1 MCGTSSLETTFLHI
15 TKRLVWVKPGGLLT
29 RMKEKKDI
37 SKLNAKQ
44 NRFCDEYLIDL
55 NGKQA
60 AIRAGYSPKTAE
72 VQAARLLSYA
82 KVQEKVQQLQK
93 EARNKAEVS
102 REEVLSTLAA
112 IMRAKLP
119 DYFTDGKKLD
129 MTKLTDDQKLAMES
143 IRVSGS
149 SFTIKL
155 TSKIAAIERI
165 NRMLGYDLPEDLNVN
180 VNKLSDDALDN
191 LLMKIAAKNG

>member
-1 MCGTSSLETTFLHI
+1 MNKGKNIS
-15 TKRLVWVKPGGLLT
+15 RLTP
-29 RMKEKKDI
+29 
-37 SKLNAKQ
+37 KQ
-44 NRFCDEYLIDL
+44 DRFCEEYLIDL

-60 AIRAGYSPKTAE
+60 AIRAGYSQKTAE

-82 KVQEKVQQLQK
+82 KVQENIQRLQK
-93 EARNKAEVS
+93 EARNKTDLS
-102 REEVLSTLAA
+102 REEVLATLAA
-112 IMRAKLP
+112 IMRARLP

-129 MTKLTDDQKLAMES
+129 LASLTDGQKLAMES
-143 IRVSGS
+143 IRVTGS

-155 TSKIAAIERI
+155 SSKIAAIERI

-191 LLMKIAAKNG
+191 LLLKIAARNG